1 MSDRDNHAYNEWAAE
16 HLLDRD
22 DETAGKAERTAICT
36 VTTEQMIAAWAAERA
51 AVEERSAIEAAAERA
66 VIRDGWRSM
75 FTTERGTAA

>member
-1 MSDRDNHAYNEWAAE
+1 MSDEARREWIAE
-16 HLLDRD
+16 RLLDQD
-22 DETAGKAERTAICT
+22 DEAAWRLQRNHCG
-36 VTTEQMIAAWAAERA
+36 VTTDQMIAAWAAERA

>member
-22 DETAGKAERTAICT
+22 DETAWRAQRNHCG
-36 VTTEQMIAAWAAERA
+36 VTTDQMIAAWAAERA
-51 AVEERSAIEAAAERA
+51 AVEERSALEAAAERA

>member
-1 MSDRDNHAYNEWAAE
+1 LQRNHC
-16 HLLDRD
+16 
-22 DETAGKAERTAICT
+22 G
-36 VTTEQMIAAWAAERA
+36 VTTDQMIAAWAAERA

>member
-1 MSDRDNHAYNEWAAE
+1 VSDRDNHAYNEWAAE

-22 DETAGKAERTAICT
+22 DEAAWRAERGACR

-51 AVEERSAIEAAAERA
+51 AVEERSALEAAAECA